1 MQYLNQGPH
10 SLRFFRRAKRGC
22 PYSGSRVGGSGRAE
36 CGCGGSRLAVLRTAL
51 EEGST
56 TELAVSSSSE
66 RWPLSVP

>member
-36 CGCGGSRLAVLRTAL
+36 CGCGGSRLAVRTAL